1 MKRCNLIG
9 LILLVFSVSAIA
21 QNAQVTAKPLTDS
34 DIQLL
39 RQDVQSDKE
48 KVIKNTMQFTDSE
61 AAAFWPVYK
70 QYASEQ
76 EAISKKR
83 LQLMTDYAQSLDDL
97 TDAKAQAMTERLF
110 AIEGE
115 TLALRKSYFPR
126 FVKALGAKRAAK
138 FYQVDHRLSM
148 MINLQLTTMV
158 PLMP

>member
-1 MKRCNLIG
+1 MKRCNVIG
-9 LILLVFSVSAIA
+9 VILLAVSVSAIA
-21 QNAQVTAKPLTDS
+21 QNTQVTAKPLTES
-34 DIQLL
+34 DVQLL
-39 RQDVQSDKE
+39 RQNVQADKE
-48 KVIKNTMQFTDSE
+48 KIIKDTMQFTDSE
-61 AAAFWPVYK
+61 SAAFWPVYK
-70 QYASEQ
+70 QYAANQ
-76 EAISKKR
+76 QAIAQKR
-83 LQLMTDYAQSLDDL
+83 LNLMDDYARSLDNL

-148 MINLQLTTMV
+148 MIDLQLTTMV